1 MKRPGK
7 KVATDRS
14 FVVALSRGLDVLRA
28 FRPND
33 GLLGNQE
40 IAARTNLPKPTVSRL
55 TYTLTK
61 LGYLT
66 PVPRFEKY
74 QLAPSAMSLGY
85 AALANL
91 GVRHLSEAYREEVM
105 RETGGAV
112 AVGGRD
118 RLSMI
123 YFGQSRNGLTLGVQ
137 LDVGSRIPIATTAM
151 GRAYIWALPSD
162 ERAALLRELRE
173 HYGSRW
179 PRMRDGIE
187 RAGETVAQLGFTI
200 SAGEWQNDVHAVGV
214 ALKLNDG
221 TGPYAFNCGAP
232 AFRFT
237 EDRLRSDIGPRLVAM
252 VRNIEAALGGAGAT
266 IKKRRKQK
274 DESRRESCT
283 CGRGDQVA
291 FIVDDRRPARTVLRS
306 NESAGPRRMTQ
317 AQLAQEQCPL
327 LAVRDVSVVFGGII
341 ALNGVSFDM
350 HQGQILGL
358 IGPNGAG
365 KTTLFNCLSRLYQ
378 PSSGDIL
385 MEGVSILKRPPHRIA
400 EIGIGRTFQNVALFP
415 NLSVLDNVRIGT
427 HARTNSDIVSDS
439 LKLRLGP
446 PRRSRTQQARP

>member
-1 MKRPGK
+1 MKRPAK

-28 FRPND
+28 FQPND

-40 IAARTNLPKPTVSRL
+40 LAARTKLPKPTVSRL

-74 QLAPSAMSLGY
+74 QLAPSAMALGY

-91 GVRHLSEAYREEVM
+91 GVRHLSEAFREEVM

-112 AVGGRD
+112 AVGARD

-151 GRAYIWALPSD
+151 GRAYIWALAPE

-179 PRMRDGIE
+179 PKMRDGIE
-187 RAGETVAQLGFTI
+187 RSGEMVARHGFAL
-200 SAGEWQNDVHAVGV
+200 SAGEWQDDVHAVGV

-237 EDRLRSDIGPRLVAM
+237 EDRLVNDIGPRMVAM
-252 VRNIEAALGGAGAT
+252 VRNIETALGGVVASA
-266 IKKRRKQK
+266 KKE
-274 DESRRESCT
+274 ESKK
-283 CGRGDQVA
+283 GRG
-291 FIVDDRRPARTVLRS
+291 
-306 NESAGPRRMTQ
+306 
-317 AQLAQEQCPL
+317 
-327 LAVRDVSVVFGGII
+327 
-341 ALNGVSFDM
+341 
-350 HQGQILGL
+350 
-358 IGPNGAG
+358 
-365 KTTLFNCLSRLYQ
+365 
-378 PSSGDIL
+378 
-385 MEGVSILKRPPHRIA
+385 
-400 EIGIGRTFQNVALFP
+400 GRTRV
-415 NLSVLDNVRIGT
+415 VEGIR
-427 HARTNSDIVSDS
+427 
-439 LKLRLGP
+439 
-446 PRRSRTQQARP
+446 

>member
-7 KVATDRS
+7 KGATDRN

-74 QLAPSAMSLGY
+74 QLAPAALALGY

-91 GVRHLSEAYREEVM
+91 GVRHLSEPFREQLM

-112 AVGGRD
+112 AIGGRD

-123 YFGQSRNGLTLGVQ
+123 YFGQSRHGVVNVQ

-151 GRAYIWALPSD
+151 GRAYMWALPED
-162 ERAALLRELRE
+162 ERTALMREMRE

-179 PRMRDGIE
+179 PKIRDGIE
-187 RAGETVAQLGFTI
+187 RSGETVAKHGFTI
-200 SAGEWQNDVHAVGV
+200 SAGEWQDDVHAVGA

-221 TGPYAFNCGAP
+221 TGPYAVNCGAP

-237 EDRLRSDIGPRLVAM
+237 EERLRTDIGPRLVAM
-252 VRNIEAALGGAGAT
+252 VRNIEAAVGGLAPT
-266 IKKRRKQK
+266 NQSISQSSKEPSKKSK
-274 DESRRESCT
+274 SG
-283 CGRGDQVA
+283 GRVA
-291 FIVDDRRPARTVLRS
+291 RVA
-306 NESAGPRRMTQ
+306 E
-317 AQLAQEQCPL
+317 
-327 LAVRDVSVVFGGII
+327 GI
-341 ALNGVSFDM
+341 
-350 HQGQILGL
+350 
-358 IGPNGAG
+358 
-365 KTTLFNCLSRLYQ
+365 R
-378 PSSGDIL
+378 
-385 MEGVSILKRPPHRIA
+385 
-400 EIGIGRTFQNVALFP
+400 
-415 NLSVLDNVRIGT
+415 
-427 HARTNSDIVSDS
+427 
-439 LKLRLGP
+439 
-446 PRRSRTQQARP
+446 

>member
-1 MKRPGK
+1 MAAMIGFGEFSLTVSTSCRPGGFGGLPNSVMSAPAMKVRPAQVRTIAFTSGSAIARFMQSKIPPRTAALSAFTGGLLTVTMAMTSRRSSLTTSFTRLSLNTLFLIDFALRNLIPHLDTEGYFEARPLSTRSAPRQAMRRPGK

-28 FRPND
+28 FHPND

-74 QLAPSAMSLGY
+74 QLSPSAMALGY

-123 YFGQSRNGLTLGVQ
+123 YFGQSRNGLTLGVH

-151 GRAYIWALPSD
+151 GRAYIWALPGD

-179 PRMRDGIE
+179 TRMREGIE
-187 RAGETVAQLGFTI
+187 RAGEMAERHGFTI
-200 SAGEWQNDVHAVGV
+200 SAGEWQDDVHAVGV

-221 TGPYAFNCGAP
+221 TGAYAFNCGAP

-237 EDRLRSDIGPRLVAM
+237 EDRLRDDIGPRLVAM
-252 VRNIEAALGGAGAT
+252 VRNIEAALGGAAPQS
-266 IKKRRKQK
+266 KK
-274 DESRRESCT
+274 DESKKLKS
-283 CGRGDQVA
+283 GGKVA
-291 FIVDDRRPARTVLRS
+291 R
-306 NESAGPRRMTQ
+306 
-317 AQLAQEQCPL
+317 LAE
-327 LAVRDVSVVFGGII
+327 GI
-341 ALNGVSFDM
+341 
-350 HQGQILGL
+350 
-358 IGPNGAG
+358 
-365 KTTLFNCLSRLYQ
+365 R
-378 PSSGDIL
+378 
-385 MEGVSILKRPPHRIA
+385 
-400 EIGIGRTFQNVALFP
+400 
-415 NLSVLDNVRIGT
+415 
-427 HARTNSDIVSDS
+427 
-439 LKLRLGP
+439 
-446 PRRSRTQQARP
+446 

>member
-1 MKRPGK
+1 MKRSGK
-7 KVATDRS
+7 KGATDRS

-28 FRPND
+28 FQPND

-74 QLAPSAMSLGY
+74 QLAPSAMALGY

-91 GVRHLSEAYREEVM
+91 GVRHLSEPFREEVM

-112 AVGGRD
+112 AIGGRD
-118 RLSMI
+118 RHSMI

-151 GRAYIWALPSD
+151 GRAYVWTLPPE
-162 ERAALLRELRE
+162 ERTALLRELRE

-179 PRMRDGIE
+179 PKMRDGLE
-187 RAGETVAQLGFTI
+187 RAGEFMAKHGFAMSTGDWQSDVA
-200 SAGEWQNDVHAVGV
+200 AVGV

-237 EDRLRSDIGPRLVAM
+237 EDRLRNDIGPRLVAM
-252 VRNIEAALGGAGAT
+252 VRNIEAALGGMT
-266 IKKRRKQK
+266 PQPTQSKKQEAKKARPGGKIAR
-274 DESRRESCT
+274 
-283 CGRGDQVA
+283 VA
-291 FIVDDRRPARTVLRS
+291 
-306 NESAGPRRMTQ
+306 
-317 AQLAQEQCPL
+317 
-327 LAVRDVSVVFGGII
+327 
-341 ALNGVSFDM
+341 
-350 HQGQILGL
+350 
-358 IGPNGAG
+358 
-365 KTTLFNCLSRLYQ
+365 
-378 PSSGDIL
+378 
-385 MEGVSILKRPPHRIA
+385 EGVR
-400 EIGIGRTFQNVALFP
+400 
-415 NLSVLDNVRIGT
+415 
-427 HARTNSDIVSDS
+427 
-439 LKLRLGP
+439 
-446 PRRSRTQQARP
+446 

>member
-1 MKRPGK
+1 MKRSGK

-28 FRPND
+28 FQPND

-74 QLAPSAMSLGY
+74 QLAPSAMALGY

-91 GVRHLSEAYREEVM
+91 GVRHLSEPFREEVM

-118 RLSMI
+118 RHSMI

-151 GRAYIWALPSD
+151 GRAYVWALPD
-162 ERAALLRELRE
+162 DDRTALLRELRE

-179 PRMRDGIE
+179 AKLRDGIE
-187 RAGETVAQLGFTI
+187 RSGEMVAKHGFAI
-200 SAGEWQNDVHAVGV
+200 SAGEWQDDVHAVGV

-237 EDRLRSDIGPRLVAM
+237 EDRLRHDIGPRLVAM
-252 VRNIEAALGGAGAT
+252 VRNIEAALGGAAPHAMHST
-266 IKKRRKQK
+266 QSKTQSKMAPQSAQSKKEASKK
-274 DESRRESCT
+274 VKS
-283 CGRGDQVA
+283 GGKVA
-291 FIVDDRRPARTVLRS
+291 RVA
-306 NESAGPRRMTQ
+306 E
-317 AQLAQEQCPL
+317 
-327 LAVRDVSVVFGGII
+327 GI
-341 ALNGVSFDM
+341 
-350 HQGQILGL
+350 
-358 IGPNGAG
+358 
-365 KTTLFNCLSRLYQ
+365 R
-378 PSSGDIL
+378 
-385 MEGVSILKRPPHRIA
+385 
-400 EIGIGRTFQNVALFP
+400 
-415 NLSVLDNVRIGT
+415 
-427 HARTNSDIVSDS
+427 
-439 LKLRLGP
+439 
-446 PRRSRTQQARP
+446 

>member
-28 FRPND
+28 FHPND

-40 IAARTNLPKPTVSRL
+40 IAARTKLPKPTISRL

-74 QLAPSAMSLGY
+74 QLALSAMALGY

-91 GVRHLSEAYREEVM
+91 GVRHLSEPYREEVM

-118 RLSMI
+118 RHSMI

-137 LDVGSRIPIATTAM
+137 LDVGSRVPIATSAM
-151 GRAYIWALPSD
+151 GRAFIWSLPDD
-162 ERAALLRELRE
+162 ERAVLLRELRD

-179 PRMRDGIE
+179 ARMREGIE
-187 RAGETVAQLGFTI
+187 RSGETVAKYGFAI

-237 EDRLRSDIGPRLVAM
+237 EERLMTDIGPRLVTM
-252 VRNIEAALGGAGAT
+252 VRKIEAALGGAAPQS
-266 IKKRRKQK
+266 KKADNKK
-274 DESRRESCT
+274 LKA
-283 CGRGDQVA
+283 GGKVA
-291 FIVDDRRPARTVLRS
+291 R
-306 NESAGPRRMTQ
+306 
-317 AQLAQEQCPL
+317 LAE
-327 LAVRDVSVVFGGII
+327 GI
-341 ALNGVSFDM
+341 
-350 HQGQILGL
+350 
-358 IGPNGAG
+358 
-365 KTTLFNCLSRLYQ
+365 R
-378 PSSGDIL
+378 
-385 MEGVSILKRPPHRIA
+385 
-400 EIGIGRTFQNVALFP
+400 
-415 NLSVLDNVRIGT
+415 
-427 HARTNSDIVSDS
+427 
-439 LKLRLGP
+439 
-446 PRRSRTQQARP
+446 

>member
-1 MKRPGK
+1 MKRSGK
-7 KVATDRS
+7 KGATDRS

-28 FRPND
+28 FQPND

-74 QLAPSAMSLGY
+74 QLAPSAMALGY

-91 GVRHLSEAYREEVM
+91 GVRHLSEPFREEVM

-118 RLSMI
+118 RHSMI

-151 GRAYIWALPSD
+151 GRAYIWALAAE
-162 ERAALLRELRE
+162 ERAALLRELRD

-179 PRMRDGIE
+179 SKMRDGLE
-187 RAGETVAQLGFTI
+187 RSGEFVAKHGFAM
-200 SAGEWQNDVHAVGV
+200 SAGDWQDDVAAVGV

-237 EDRLRSDIGPRLVAM
+237 EDRLRSDIGPRLMAM
-252 VRNIEAALGGAGAT
+252 VRNIEAALGGIALQSTQSQKEIA
-266 IKKRRKQK
+266 KKEDGRK
-274 DESRRESCT
+274 
-283 CGRGDQVA
+283 
-291 FIVDDRRPARTVLRS
+291 LRS
-306 NESAGPRRMTQ
+306 GGKFVRM
-317 AQLAQEQCPL
+317 AE
-327 LAVRDVSVVFGGII
+327 GI
-341 ALNGVSFDM
+341 
-350 HQGQILGL
+350 
-358 IGPNGAG
+358 
-365 KTTLFNCLSRLYQ
+365 R
-378 PSSGDIL
+378 
-385 MEGVSILKRPPHRIA
+385 
-400 EIGIGRTFQNVALFP
+400 
-415 NLSVLDNVRIGT
+415 
-427 HARTNSDIVSDS
+427 
-439 LKLRLGP
+439 
-446 PRRSRTQQARP
+446 